1 MKINVKKNL
10 KLTETELPCEFCEQS
25 FPISVFADHQVCVC
39 SLYASSRL
47 SWSYSQEMCT
57 KRYTR
62 RQPYAAASYYTPL
75 SGTGR
80 TRSEE
85 EDDLD
90 VQIPCEHCYKL
101 IPRSMLTR
109 HQVRLSITH
118 HHLPLLL
125 SQAICSIRSSTAA
138 TASSRVP
145 ATAKPVRPAL
155 HDLQTSSQPLES
167 ARPLLHTY
175 QPLLVPITSRSSPTS
190 SDDVSRPGAPSQLPY
205 GHVSQP
211 LAPSEPTPPL
221 HPTPLLHPSPPLHST
236 PPLHLTPPLHPSPA
250 SDSQSTQNRIL
261 PHRKNGAPSGAGLP
275 SSGAVKKS
283 TTPKIQRKVKLAANF
298 GKSGNSSSI
307 TLTPPTVPPSSTGA
321 ASGQQVS
328 NPVQSFFQN
337 DLPAAFVQ
345 RQPGHSATASHQK
358 AVHSDPT
365 LSTRSAAALPTLSR
379 SAFTGASVQTDSV
392 TKNPRTLTSQSVT
405 SGRPKNRTQLLQTL
419 PRENVH
425 TPTLGE
431 AQRGNA
437 RSLVSSSDR
446 YGYGGTR
453 RADQS
458 RPGHASGSS
467 SQTRSSSSK
476 RS

>member
-1 MKINVKKNL
+1 M
-10 KLTETELPCEFCEQS
+10 
-25 FPISVFADHQVCVC
+25 C
-39 SLYASSRL
+39 SLYAFSRL
-47 SWSYSQEMCT
+47 SWSYSQETCT

-62 RQPYAAASYYTPL
+62 HQPYAAASYYTPL

-109 HQVRLSITH
+109 HQVRLSLTH

-125 SQAICSIRSSTAA
+125 SQAICSIRSRSSTAA

-145 ATAKPVRPAL
+145 ATAKPARPAL

-175 QPLLVPITSRSSPTS
+175 QPLLVPITSQLSPTS

-211 LAPSEPTPPL
+211 LPPSKPTPPL

-236 PPLHLTPPLHPSPA
+236 PPLHPSPA

-261 PHRKNGAPSGAGLP
+261 PHRNDGAPSGAGLP

-298 GKSGNSSSI
+298 VKPGNSSSI

-345 RQPGHSATASHQK
+345 RQPGHSATASRQK

-365 LSTRSAAALPTLSR
+365 LSTRRAAALPTLSR
-379 SAFTGASVQTDSV
+379 SAFTGTSVQTDSV
-392 TKNPRTLTSQSVT
+392 AKNPRTLPSQSVT

-419 PRENVH
+419 PHEHVNTRH

-458 RPGHASGSS
+458 RPEHASGS